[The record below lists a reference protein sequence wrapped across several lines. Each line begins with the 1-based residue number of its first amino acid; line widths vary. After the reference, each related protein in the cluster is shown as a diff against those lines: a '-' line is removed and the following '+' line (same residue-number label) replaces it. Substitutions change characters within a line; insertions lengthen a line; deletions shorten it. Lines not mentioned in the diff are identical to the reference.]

1 MVDSFGMY
9 RVKAVL
15 ENLSAGGDT
24 GRAIDSSIMLSYEE
38 FERGWKRSLE

>member
-15 ENLSAGGDT
+15 EELGKGADT
-24 GRAIDSSIMLSYEE
+24 GKAISSGIMISYDE
-38 FERGWKRSLE
+38 FQRGWKRSLE